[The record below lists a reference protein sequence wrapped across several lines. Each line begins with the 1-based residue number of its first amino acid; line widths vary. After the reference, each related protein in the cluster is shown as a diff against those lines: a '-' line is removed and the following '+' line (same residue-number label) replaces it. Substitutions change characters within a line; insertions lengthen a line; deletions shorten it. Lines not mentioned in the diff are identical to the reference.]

1 MKLSV
6 PSIVPCLWFD
16 TEGEEAARFYVSVF
30 PDSKIGRI
38 GRYVQE
44 GSDVHGKT
52 AGSVVTVEFEL
63 AGQRFLALNGGPQY
77 KFDEAVSFQIHCD
90 TQDEIDHYWEKLT
103 DGGKEVACGW
113 LKDRFGLSWQ
123 VVPKVLPE
131 MLLDPDKAKVG
142 RVFEAFMKMTKYD
155 IAELERAYAG

>member
-38 GRYVQE
+38 GRYVEE
-44 GSDVHGKT
+44 GSDVHGKP

>member
-30 PDSKIGRI
+30 PDSKLGRI
-38 GRYVQE
+38 GRYVEE
-44 GSDVHGKT
+44 GSDVHGKP

-77 KFDEAVSFQIHCD
+77 TFDEAVSFQIHCD

-103 DGGKEVACGW
+103 EGGREVACGW

>member
-30 PDSKIGRI
+30 PDSKLGRI

-44 GSDVHGKT
+44 GSDVHGKP

-90 TQDEIDHYWEKLT
+90 TQEEIDHYWEKLT
-103 DGGKEVACGW
+103 EGGKEVA
-113 LKDRFGLSWQ
+113 S
-123 VVPKVLPE
+123 
-131 MLLDPDKAKVG
+131 
-142 RVFEAFMKMTKYD
+142 
-155 IAELERAYAG
+155 AG

>member
-1 MKLSV
+1 MQFNGPRIL
-6 PSIVPCLWFD
+6 PCLWFD
-16 TEGEEAARFYVSVF
+16 GNGEEAARFYVSVF
-30 PDSKIGRI
+30 PDSRI
-38 GRYVQE
+38 VSIAHYVDA
-44 GSDVHGKT
+44 GSEVHGQPS
-52 AGSVVTVEFEL
+52 GSVATVEFEL
-63 AGQRFLALNGGPQY
+63 AGQRFLALNGGPQFR
-77 KFDEAVSFQIHCD
+77 FDEAVSFQILCD
-90 TQDEIDHYWEKLT
+90 DQAEVDFYWDKLT
-103 DGGKEVACGW
+103 DGGQEVACGW

>member
-30 PDSKIGRI
+30 PDSKLGRI

-44 GSDVHGKT
+44 GSDVHGKP

-90 TQDEIDHYWEKLT
+90 TQEEIDHYWEKLT
-103 DGGKEVACGW
+103 EGGKEVACGW

>member
-6 PSIVPCLWFD
+6 PSLVPCLWFD

-30 PDSKIGRI
+30 PASKLGRI
-38 GRYVQE
+38 GRYVEE
-44 GSDVHGKT
+44 GSDVHGKS

-90 TQDEIDHYWEKLT
+90 TQEEIDHYWEKLT
-103 DGGKEVACGW
+103 EGGKEVACGW

-142 RVFEAFMKMTKYD
+142 RVFDAFMKMTKYD